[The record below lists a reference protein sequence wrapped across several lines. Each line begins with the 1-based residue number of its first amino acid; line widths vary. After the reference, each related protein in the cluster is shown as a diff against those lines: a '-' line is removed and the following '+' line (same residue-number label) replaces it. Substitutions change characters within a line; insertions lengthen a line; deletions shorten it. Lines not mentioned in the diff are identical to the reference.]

1 MSVWVHSLAPS
12 YTFRSMKCDY
22 WASLLT
28 HTFASLYFGR
38 KPKVKVAIDIILKK
52 CKNIINNEL
61 NFKTILM
68 DF

>member
-1 MSVWVHSLAPS
+1 
-12 YTFRSMKCDY
+12 MKCDS

-38 KPKVKVAIDIILKK
+38 KPKVKVALIDIILKK